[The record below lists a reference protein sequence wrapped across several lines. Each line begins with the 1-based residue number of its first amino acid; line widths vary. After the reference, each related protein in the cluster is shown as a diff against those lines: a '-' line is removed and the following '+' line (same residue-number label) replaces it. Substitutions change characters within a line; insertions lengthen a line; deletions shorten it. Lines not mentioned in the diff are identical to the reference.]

1 MFSLRCEPDFYTYL
15 IRTYASRVLITVV
28 PFTGKRTVR
37 VSALV
42 DVGSA
47 ECEKWFLVVD

>member
-1 MFSLRCEPDFYTYL
+1 MGFNSAFKG
-15 IRTYASRVLITVV
+15 LITVV

-42 DVGSA
+42 DVGSPK
-47 ECEKWFLVVD
+47 CEKWVLIVD